1 MLTAFTR
8 STQPPLAFPILGPF
22 LTLAG
27 RHRAPL
33 PSPAALPDLPVPA
46 PPQPRRCQL
55 LKPLVLFTNALPWN
69 RGDAPPLSPCRST
82 LPAGFMYRI
91 DFSTLIYLHLPS
103 FWFFFTSLSAPFET
117 AAYQH
122 HCRRHAGNPQPG
134 RAAQPL
140 LAKHF
145 PGL

>member
-27 RHRAPL
+27 CHRAPL
-33 PSPAALPDLPVPA
+33 PTPAALPDLPVPA
-46 PPQPRRCQL
+46 PPCPWHCRL

-82 LPAGFMYRI
+82 LPAGFMYQI
-91 DFSTLIYLHLPS
+91 DFSTLIFLHLPS
-103 FWFFFTSLSAPFET
+103 FCFFTSLSAPFET
-117 AAYQH
+117 AASQ
-122 HCRRHAGNPQPG
+122 HCRCHAGNPQPG